1 MKFLSR
7 LLSSTLPATAEDC
20 ILRKHKV
27 ALSNAYKGT
36 LYVSGVT
43 VTPVLPRRLGKG
55 WSLGSSKWKTWRM
68 DDNKRSSSMRAST
81 SPRHILL
88 PV

>member
-55 WSLGSSKWKTWRM
+55 
-68 DDNKRSSSMRAST
+68 
-81 SPRHILL
+81 
-88 PV
+88 